1 MAETNDELAWLQT
14 QIEEREWARP
24 RLERAKEI
32 FKKGVVVTFYRFL
45 TFFVRLLIGVLGA
58 LCLP

>member
-1 MAETNDELAWLQT
+1 MINYELT
-14 QIEEREWARP
+14 RKMCVHGGRN
-24 RLERAKEI
+24 
-32 FKKGVVVTFYRFL
+32 VVTFYRFL